1 MSGRDWKEGGAGQKG
16 LSIINFLRTEHLEIS
31 PNKIFVEKPSKSNK
45 TVVSELEFQASQV
58 IGRLEEAVEKA
69 EDGSSKGQVWKN
81 SHGFLPIPSKS
92 SDEILGLLEDLIAY
106 EDSREDSSDED
117 VSPGG
122 ASLPQLDP
130 IARLSIV
137 TQSVAAY
144 AGGLERSHLQRFSS
158 RITSDTTRWLSHL
171 FRFFDCAAFFH
182 EDVLEGIVRLARM
195 MLHYK
200 YPKFLEDGYEA
211 LSARPPVIYSSVA
224 APLGVVQYICR
235 QASALLLTTVL
246 GLPMVCV
253 RPVPCNTMFGSQ
265 QKMDVAA
272 LDRFIQEDKANNR
285 VPLIVLADAGGGDL
299 PKAETIRSVW
309 IPEVNQSQEDNIK
322 DNVKNQQVAILCDE
336 TTDRKGQC
344 VFVILLKTLRA
355 DSKQSLFVGAVKV
368 LQNASATECLRALVD
383 TITKY
388 EIPYENVVCV
398 VTDGTTIAGH
408 VDNLSRLQELCKSHD
423 IWLHIRGHSLAA
435 LSMVSIPNVTL
446 YRLFDTSTPRPP
458 RSVGVARESTLPL
471 VAGLTSDHFIRK
483 MSCLPLWA
491 ALQSQQPGGES
502 GTFTVNEVVTKP
514 VSTAVLLES
523 VACTVVFQFV
533 PESSEGENVSRVSAY
548 FDKLNSWLGQ
558 ILQRDAP
565 HVPVVICELE
575 SNGVVLRYCPL
586 EMAGEKHPSP
596 AEVDLF
602 TSCLEQ
608 QLDILSAT
616 VAHKE
621 TFQRLVSASPRL
633 RLVEM
638 PGWAGLGGV
647 RYVPEGWEQ
656 LMTDQA
662 KEELN
667 KLNMTLVEQLRSTD
681 AAFSLGEGTDNLVCV
696 RFGMVTAE
704 TDVEELLGLVVNVGK
719 EVEESSKFIETM
731 TEIVKKGIETATMDL
746 QKENEERLWQEGIL
760 RHVPVFGSL
769 VNWWSPPGK
778 EGGIKG
784 RSLNLTAGVV
794 ESTENIY
801 RYHMQLQQG
810 ASSPPGSRSPPQ
822 PQVQT
827 PVVPQHSRSSSHS
840 SQGTPVVTTTT
851 IS

>member
-1 MSGRDWKEGGAGQKG
+1 MYRSV
-16 LSIINFLRTEHLEIS
+16 LTHLGI
-31 PNKIFVEKPSKSNK
+31 PSKSNK

-106 EDSREDSSDED
+106 EDSREDSSDD
-117 VSPGG
+117 DISPGG

-200 YPKFLEDGYEA
+200 YPKYLEDGYEA

-235 QASALLLTTVL
+235 QASALFSVTHYSSIL

-285 VPLIVLADAGGGDL
+285 VPLIVLADAG
-299 PKAETIRSVW
+299 
-309 IPEVNQSQEDNIK
+309 
-322 DNVKNQQVAILCDE
+322 
-336 TTDRKGQC
+336 
-344 VFVILLKTLRA
+344 
-355 DSKQSLFVGAVKV
+355 
-368 LQNASATECLRALVD
+368 
-383 TITKY
+383 
-388 EIPYENVVCV
+388 
-398 VTDGTTIAGH
+398 TTIAGH

-435 LSMVSIPNVTL
+435 LSMVSIPNVPTRIADSLTLPIGVWLGIPALPVVTL
-446 YRLFDTSTPRPP
+446 YRLFDTSTLRPP

-491 ALQSQQPGGES
+491 ALQALGRDGVQSKIRQAFESRRVEKHGNTTLTTPDRDLKPKFPVIGSLGVADKTVWLLKRSQQPGGES

-681 AAFSLGEGTDNLVCV
+681 AAFSLGQYSNPTML
-696 RFGMVTAE
+696 
-704 TDVEELLGLVVNVGK
+704 LLGAKNMAVC
-719 EVEESSKFIETM
+719 
-731 TEIVKKGIETATMDL
+731 
-746 QKENEERLWQEGIL
+746 
-760 RHVPVFGSL
+760 
-769 VNWWSPPGK
+769 
-778 EGGIKG
+778 
-784 RSLNLTAGVV
+784 
-794 ESTENIY
+794 
-801 RYHMQLQQG
+801 
-810 ASSPPGSRSPPQ
+810 
-822 PQVQT
+822 
-827 PVVPQHSRSSSHS
+827 
-840 SQGTPVVTTTT
+840 
-851 IS
+851 